1 MTCVVSTGCDPAYFA
16 DNLTAYCV
24 SKCPKVTSPT
34 NASLK
39 VQTWGYRPT
48 QTCVELCPSPTYGDD
63 SSGIPLCV

>member
-1 MTCVVSTGCDPAYFA
+1 MTCVVSTGCPTNLFA

-24 SKCPKVTSPT
+24 SKCSLVTDPT

-48 QTCVELCPSPTYGDD
+48 QTCVTLCPGPTFGD
-63 SSGIPLCV
+63 SSTGIPLCV